1 LISCDFLLLLDFFQ
15 MLELKGKIHWDKLLI
30 FDMLFEMH
38 FDMHFDML
46 KNNCKDNRRLHDVN
60 SMT

>member
-1 LISCDFLLLLDFFQ
+1 